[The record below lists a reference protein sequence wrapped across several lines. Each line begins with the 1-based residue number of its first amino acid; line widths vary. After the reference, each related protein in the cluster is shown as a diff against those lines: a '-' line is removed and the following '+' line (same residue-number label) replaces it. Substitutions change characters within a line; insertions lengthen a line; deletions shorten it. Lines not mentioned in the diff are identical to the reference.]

1 MIGCFRKSD
10 NYLFVAHGCI
20 DNPGHLISIIS
31 KEKGIDSSLLEEREI
46 DVDQCNEIM
55 TKQIESMQTYVQ
67 KRRFEYPSIGDQ
79 LDDLFHSGAFSS
91 EMRAKLQAVKDKY
104 PKV

>member
-1 MIGCFRKSD
+1 MIVCINKQTQEIYQGRADPQPGVMISEISVERKISAD
-10 NYLFVAHGCI
+10 MLAEVEMSQEEFEEKMAVQREAQLNY
-20 DNPGHLISIIS
+20 
-31 KEKGIDSSLLEEREI
+31 
-46 DVDQCNEIM
+46 
-55 TKQIESMQTYVQ
+55 KQ
-67 KRRFEYPSIGDQ
+67 RRVREYPSIGDQ

>member
-1 MIGCFRKSD
+1 MIVCINKQTQEIYQGRADSQPGVMIAEISVARKINADMLAEVEMSQEEFEEKMAVQREAQL
-10 NYLFVAHGCI
+10 NY
-20 DNPGHLISIIS
+20 
-31 KEKGIDSSLLEEREI
+31 
-46 DVDQCNEIM
+46 
-55 TKQIESMQTYVQ
+55 KQ
-67 KRRFEYPSIGDQ
+67 RRVREYPSIGDQ

>member
-1 MIGCFRKSD
+1 MTDERLHKMVDGVKI
-10 NYLFVAHGCI
+10 YLT
-20 DNPGHLISIIS
+20 
-31 KEKGIDSSLLEEREI
+31 LEEEAEI
-46 DVDQCNEIM
+46 RAEWAANKAKKKSTEY
-55 TKQIESMQTYVQ
+55 IEE
-67 KRRFEYPSIGDQ
+67 RRLEYPSIGDQ